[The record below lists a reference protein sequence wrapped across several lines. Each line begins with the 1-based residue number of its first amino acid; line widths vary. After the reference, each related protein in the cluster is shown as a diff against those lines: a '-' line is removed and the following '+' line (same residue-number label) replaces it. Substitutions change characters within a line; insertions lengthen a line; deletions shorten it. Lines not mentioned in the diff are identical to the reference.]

1 MAYEELKK
9 KSNDVSIINRN
20 SVPNT
25 VQYLVQNI
33 IGRDIKPGGK
43 LPSERQLVKMLGV
56 TRSTLREALKTLEL
70 LGVVQ
75 IRPGDGTYVSN
86 EKSSSPMFPKVISWG
101 MLLNTT
107 EARQLI
113 EARLYLETS
122 LAELAAIRST
132 EYERAKL
139 RELLKQ
145 MNEENNN
152 DQEFADFDSEFHL
165 EIARSAKN
173 PVLSSTLQ
181 NTKSL
186 LQAWV
191 ERVVENSPNR
201 NWVIEQHT
209 QILEAIENRDADAA
223 REAMKTHLQEV
234 TNRLLS
240 SLKDDESNQK

>member
-1 MAYEELKK
+1 MVNEKVKVEADSVKL
-9 KSNDVSIINRN
+9 IHRN
-20 SVPNT
+20 SVTDT
-25 VQYLVQNI
+25 VQHLVQNI
-33 IGRDIKPGGK
+33 IRHIEPQGK

-56 TRSTLREALKTLEL
+56 TRSTLRESLKTLEL

-75 IRPGDGTYVSN
+75 IRQGDGTYVSN
-86 EKSSSPMFPKVISWG
+86 EKTSSMFPKVISWG

-122 LAELAAIRST
+122 LAELAAIKST
-132 EYERAKL
+132 ENERAKL
-139 RELLKQ
+139 REILNQ
-145 MNEENNN
+145 MKEKERD

-181 NTKSL
+181 NTKSF
-186 LQAWV
+186 LQVWV
-191 ERVVENSPNR
+191 ERVVENSPSR

-209 QILEAIENRDADAA
+209 QILEAIENQDAVAA
-223 REAMKTHLQEV
+223 NEAMKAHLQEV

-240 SLKDDESNQK
+240 SLDGAETG